1 MMSKRSSVGLVLL
14 SVILLAGCGT
24 QQSEKDQAASQS
36 SQSQSSSTKNVTDTT
51 KVSLNAAIK
60 TFQQQYPDASLTS
73 IELEDQLGRPVYT
86 LEGVGGTQEH
96 ELQLNG
102 RTGKVISKHS
112 ERLDQD
118 DQAEAENDQLNLKK
132 VISPSKAV
140 AIAVHDRNGGY
151 ASELKLDKDNGKTYW
166 EVQVHQG
173 KQQVEIKID
182 AQEGSILKTEHDD

>member
-1 MMSKRSSVGLVLL
+1 MMSKRSGVGLVLL

-24 QQSEKDQAASQS
+24 RQSEKDEVTSQS
-36 SQSQSSSTKNVTDTT
+36 RTSQSSSTKSVTDTT

-60 TFQQQYPDASLTS
+60 AFQQQYPDASLTS

-118 DQAEAENDQLNLKK
+118 DQAEVENDRLNLKK

-151 ASELKLDKDNGKTYW
+151 ARELKLDKDNGTTYW

>member
-1 MMSKRSSVGLVLL
+1 
-14 SVILLAGCGT
+14 
-24 QQSEKDQAASQS
+24 
-36 SQSQSSSTKNVTDTT
+36 VTDTT

-60 TFQQQYPDASLTS
+60 AFQQQYPDASLTS

-118 DQAEAENDQLNLKK
+118 DQAEVENDRLNLKK

-151 ASELKLDKDNGKTYW
+151 ASELKLDKDNGTTYW

>member
-1 MMSKRSSVGLVLL
+1 MMSKRSGVGLVLL

-24 QQSEKDQAASQS
+24 RQSEKDEATSQS
-36 SQSQSSSTKNVTDTT
+36 RSSQSSSTKSVTDTT

-60 TFQQQYPDASLTS
+60 AFQQQYPDASLTS

-102 RTGKVISKHS
+102 RTGKVIS
-112 ERLDQD
+112 
-118 DQAEAENDQLNLKK
+118 
-132 VISPSKAV
+132 PSKAV

-151 ASELKLDKDNGKTYW
+151 ASELKLDKDNGTTYW

>member
-1 MMSKRSSVGLVLL
+1 V
-14 SVILLAGCGT
+14 
-24 QQSEKDQAASQS
+24 
-36 SQSQSSSTKNVTDTT
+36 
-51 KVSLNAAIK
+51 
-60 TFQQQYPDASLTS
+60 TS

-102 RTGKVISKHS
+102 RTGKVISKKS
-112 ERLDQD
+112 EMLDQD
-118 DQAEAENDQLNLKK
+118 DQADAERDRLNLNK

-151 ASELKLDKDNGKTYW
+151 ASELKLDKDNDTTYW

-173 KQQVEIKID
+173 KQQVDVKID
-182 AQEGSILKTEHDD
+182 AYEGSILETEHDD